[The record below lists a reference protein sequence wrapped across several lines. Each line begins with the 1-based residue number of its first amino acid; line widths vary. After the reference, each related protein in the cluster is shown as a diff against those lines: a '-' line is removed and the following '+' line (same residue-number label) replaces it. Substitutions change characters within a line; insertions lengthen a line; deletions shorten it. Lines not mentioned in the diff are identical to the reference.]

1 MASNRTTHVARALT
15 ARDFARILLILAAAI
30 VFMAALNMA
39 FGMPHPGPTFEIVP
53 DPAGPLPF

>member
-1 MASNRTTHVARALT
+1 MALNRPMQAGHPLAY
-15 ARDFARILLILAAAI
+15 RDLARILLLVAAAI
-30 VFMAALNMA
+30 VFVAALNMA